1 MKSDR
6 ICLAHAKKMLDMF
19 DQYQKPAR
27 FRDSWVIRIGAILFL
42 LGVGP
47 LLLLALTNSIGL
59 SDSNPDVTGIL
70 AFLTF
75 WPSIGILLVGFLL
88 VIRENEKRR

>member
-1 MKSDR
+1 
-6 ICLAHAKKMLDMF
+6 MF

-27 FRDSWVIRIGAILFL
+27 FRDSWIIRIGAILFL

-47 LLLLALTNSIGL
+47 LLLLALTNSLGL
-59 SDSNPDVTGIL
+59 SDSNPDATGIL

-75 WPSIGILLVGFLL
+75 WPSILITLIGVVLVL
-88 VIRENEKRR
+88 RERQLNKKP